1 MRDIDKIIVHCTA
14 TPEGREVSVEEI
26 DSWHKE
32 RGWSQIGYH
41 WVIGLDGSIHE
52 GRPEH
57 ISGAHC
63 KGHNKNSIGL
73 TYVGGC
79 DKDMNEKDTRT
90 EAQKDS
96 LIYLIG
102 FLCAKFPGSK
112 VHGHRDFSEK
122 YCPSFDATSEYK
134 EIAEKYV

>member
-41 WVIGLDGSIHE
+41 WVIALDGSIHE

-63 KGHNKNSIGL
+63 KGVNKNSIGL

-79 DKDMNEKDTRT
+79 DKDMNGKDTRT

-112 VHGHRDFSEK
+112 VYGHRDFSEK
-122 YCPSFDATSEYK
+122 FCPSFDATSEYK

>member
-63 KGHNKNSIGL
+63 KGHNKSSIGL

-79 DKDMNEKDTRT
+79 DKDMNGKDTRT
-90 EAQKDS
+90 EAQKES

-102 FLCAKFPGSK
+102 FLCARFPGSK
-112 VHGHRDFSEK
+112 VYGHRDFSEK
-122 YCPSFDATSEYK
+122 FCPSFDATSEYK